1 MQTVKHFGK
10 IILNLTGAVFV
21 LIFIVFLLPKI
32 IVFFMPFLVG
42 AIIAL
47 CAAPIVNFFEAHMKI
62 KRKAGS
68 AVTIILAIS
77 LVALIL
83 YGVGHFLFEQAQ
95 GFISNLP
102 QMWEAVSYDLEQAG
116 NSLEVVFSRMPRQTQ
131 QEWRLFESNIQ
142 EYAANLIGELSSPTM
157 ERVSEFAKN
166 VPGFLVSVVMAL
178 LSAYFFVAN
187 KEEMQEYYQRF
198 VPQSVKEKWDV
209 VRNSLKRAFGGY
221 LLAQIKIEI
230 WMYLLLLIGLKLAGV
245 NYVALVALGI
255 AFLDFLPVFGTGTV
269 LVPWAVIKLV
279 GGHYATAVILIALW
293 GIGQLVRQLIQPKIV
308 GESLGMPAIPTLFLL
323 YIGWEINGVWG
334 MILAVPVGLVFVNL
348 YKEGLFDTM
357 KDSVLIF
364 ARDINA
370 FRKYK
375 KEDYDFYKKL
385 QQSDEAEENEKE
397 R

>member
-131 QEWRLFESNIQ
+131 QEWLLFKSNIQ